1 MCMMMQFNLRQ
12 ENMAA
17 NPSNLIWID
26 LEMTGLNPSED
37 HIIEIA
43 TIVTDTSLN
52 VLAEGPVFAIHQP
65 QALLDNMDEWNT
77 RQHNESGLVSRVQES
92 VVTEKMA
99 EEATLEFLKK
109 YVPEGKS
116 PMCGNSIW
124 QDRRFLSRYMPELEK
139 YFHYRM
145 IDVSTLKEL
154 ALRWAPKVY
163 GGVQKQS
170 RHLALEDIRDSVNE
184 LKYYRE
190 HLLNQGAMKEQ
201 ERK

>member
-1 MCMMMQFNLRQ
+1 MSVSS
-12 ENMAA
+12 
-17 NPSNLIWID
+17 SNLVWID
-26 LEMTGLNPSED
+26 LEMTGLDPLHD
-37 HIIEIA
+37 HIIEMA
-43 TIVTDTSLN
+43 TIVTDSSLN

-65 QALLDNMDEWNT
+65 QSLLAGMDEWNT
-77 RQHNESGLVSRVQES
+77 KQHNESGLVTRVQES
-92 VVTEKMA
+92 VITEKMA
-99 EEATLEFLKK
+99 EAGTLEFLKK

-170 RHLALEDIRDSVNE
+170 RHLALDDIRDSVNE

-190 HLLNQGAMKEQ
+190 HFLKCGNS
-201 ERK
+201 